1 MWIEVIDNSTSWT
14 VGKRWIS
21 NQSISSMIHSDEV
34 LEWESAVHITKSKCA
49 TPFSI
54 GLQYLAFWSDLIAT
68 RIYIIHASTL
78 LHGKSWFAA
87 FPFPTLH
94 QRTQNE
100 PLCSEK
106 NLTPSKFWTNCDFW
120 LDKGALKLVVNELTE
135 VTSKAKRSVDNFA
148 DMIAVHDMFNWL
160 TVLILLPVEVA
171 AGFLYHLTTP
181 MINRLSNAQDTANP
195 QFLKVITEPITKRI
209 IEVVC
214 LSFYLHLL
222 SVASSIIV
230 VLHMQ

>member
-1 MWIEVIDNSTSWT
+1 
-14 VGKRWIS
+14 
-21 NQSISSMIHSDEV
+21 
-34 LEWESAVHITKSKCA
+34 
-49 TPFSI
+49 
-54 GLQYLAFWSDLIAT
+54 
-68 RIYIIHASTL
+68 
-78 LHGKSWFAA
+78 
-87 FPFPTLH
+87 
-94 QRTQNE
+94 
-100 PLCSEK
+100 
-106 NLTPSKFWTNCDFW
+106 
-120 LDKGALKLVVNELTE
+120 

-195 QFLKVITEPITKRI
+195 QFLKVLTEPITKRI